1 MCRRYSRFVVLEGVV
16 LAIVV
21 GVLWSGCADPAFQAY
36 QATPIFGKS
45 RGIVRNGNVYQ
56 YQFPYRGGL
65 VTYEGWRG
73 GVWSMDKS
81 RRPVG
86 VARAMEPGQTP
97 PFPNGCLVY
106 ACMRAEEMRMG
117 WQPGRRS
124 QVIAYYRR
132 DGSGHAFVIY
142 DLPGASFG
150 EDNLGR
156 RVSLPSWK
164 IRTPEE
170 ALRLARLFCQRT
182 NARVSSYPREA
193 SFIGAY

>member
-1 MCRRYSRFVVLEGVV
+1 MYRRYTRFVVLERVV

-36 QATPIFGKS
+36 QSTPIFGKS
-45 RGIVRNGNVYQ
+45 RGIVRNGHVYQ

-81 RRPVG
+81 GRPVG
-86 VARAMEPGQTP
+86 AVRAMEPGQAP

-124 QVIAYYRR
+124 QVITYFRG
-132 DGSGHAFVIY
+132 DGSGHAFVVY

-156 RVSLPSWK
+156 RVRLPSWK
-164 IRTPEE
+164 SRTPEE
-170 ALRLARLFCQRT
+170 ALRLATVFCRQT
-182 NARVSSYPREA
+182 KARVSSYPREA
-193 SFIGAY
+193 AFIGMY

>member
-1 MCRRYSRFVVLEGVV
+1 MCRRYTRFVVLEGVV

-36 QATPIFGKS
+36 QSTPIFGKS
-45 RGIVRNGNVYQ
+45 RGIVRNGHAYQ
-56 YQFPYRGGL
+56 YQFRYRGGL

-73 GVWSMDKS
+73 GVWSMDGS

-86 VARAMEPGQTP
+86 VAHAMEPGQAP

-106 ACMRAEEMRMG
+106 ACMRAEEMRIG

-124 QVIAYYRR
+124 QVIAYYRG
-132 DGSGHAFVIY
+132 DGSGHAFVVY
-142 DLPGASFG
+142 DLPEGVFG

-156 RVSLPSWK
+156 KVRLPDWK
-164 IRTPEE
+164 NRTSSE
-170 ALRLARLFCQRT
+170 ALRLATAFCQQT
-182 NARVSSYPREA
+182 KARRSSYPREA
-193 SFIGAY
+193 SFIGMY